1 MGTTDKYWSPK
12 YMALFLLIVQN
23 TFLVL
28 AMRKS
33 RTTKGAMYA
42 SSTAVAIMEILK
54 FITCLIKVA
63 LDNNGINGLRRS
75 LQLEVYTQPMEIIK
89 LAIPSIL
96 YCMQNNLLYYAL
108 SHLDAATFQVG
119 YQVKILTTAVFS
131 VTMLGKSLSKLQW
144 FSLLLLTVGVA
155 MAQLSAH
162 ASSSSAHN
170 TISGFIAVLLA
181 SITSGFSGVYF
192 ERILKNSTTS
202 LWMRNIQMGISS
214 IFVAFLGVFFSSDRH
229 IVFQNGFFYGYNSI
243 VVCVILL
250 QALGGLVVA
259 AVVKYADN
267 IMKGFAAA
275 VSIVTS
281 CLLCYCFFD
290 FRPSS
295 LFIYGTLLVTVSVY
309 LYSYGPPQKI
319 KADIVKDEI
328 IETSPDKV

>member
-1 MGTTDKYWSPK
+1 ME
-12 YMALFLLIVQN
+12 LL
-23 TFLVL
+23 
-28 AMRKS
+28 
-33 RTTKGAMYA
+33 
-42 SSTAVAIMEILK
+42 
-54 FITCLIKVA
+54 
-63 LDNNGINGLRRS
+63 
-75 LQLEVYTQPMEIIK
+75 K
-89 LAIPSIL
+89 LGIPSIL
-96 YCMQNNLLYYAL
+96 YCVQNNLLYYAL

-144 FSLLLLTVGVA
+144 FSLLLLTLGVA
-155 MAQLSAH
+155 KAQLSAQ

-202 LWMRNIQMGISS
+202 LWMRNIQMGLSS
-214 IFVAFLGVFFSSDRH
+214 IVVAFLGVFFSSDRH
-229 IVFQNGFFYGYNSI
+229 IVLQYGFFYGYNS
-243 VVCVILL
+243 VVVSVILL

-281 CLLCYCFFD
+281 CLLCYWFFD

-295 LFIYGTLLVTVSVY
+295 LFVYGTLFVTVSVY
-309 LYSYGPPQKI
+309 LYSYAPPQKV
-319 KADIVKDEI
+319 KADIIKDDK
-328 IETSPDKV
+328 IESSTDKV

>member
-1 MGTTDKYWSPK
+1 MGHFDKYLSPK
-12 YMALFLLIVQN
+12 YGALLLLIIQN

-33 RTTKGAMYA
+33 RTTEGAMYA
-42 SSTAVAIMEILK
+42 SSTAVAIMELLK
-54 FITCLIKVA
+54 FVTCLIKVGI
-63 LDNNGINGLRRS
+63 DTNGIKGLRRS
-75 LQLEVYTQPMEIIK
+75 LQQEVFAQPVEILK

-96 YCMQNNLLYYAL
+96 YCVQNNLLYYAL

-131 VTMLGKSLSKLQW
+131 VVMLGKSLSKLQW

-170 TISGFIAVLLA
+170 TLSGFIAVLLA

-192 ERILKNSTTS
+192 ERILKNSTTT

-214 IFVAFLGVFFSSDRH
+214 IVVAFLGVLFSSDRT
-229 IVFQNGFFYGYNSI
+229 IVFQHGFFYGYNSI
-243 VVCVILL
+243 VISVILL

-281 CLLCYCFFD
+281 CLLCYIFFD

-295 LFIYGTLLVTVSVY
+295 LFVYGTLFVTISVY
-309 LYSYGPPQKI
+309 LYSYIPKI
-319 KADIVKDEI
+319 KKDE
-328 IETSPDKV
+328 SANFQVSDKV